1 MKDERLSGLAI
12 ISIEIDMT
20 SRLDMT
26 DVINTFTISKVRK
39 KHFIGD

>member
-39 KHFIGD
+39 KTFYW